1 MIALNRL
8 IKDIKK
14 YFHSDNYVYYDKKEF
29 KKIIVCNKEEVNIDS
44 KFYWEDLLT
53 IKGRFILKKI
63 GDWYSIDEIFNYFF
77 PALMIYLLENNNN
90 NDEVILYLF
99 DRLEPLYYSQHS
111 KYFYQFMLL
120 TEDQI
125 EIAYQVFSSA
135 SESSYH
141 NELKA
146 IIFSLNWI
154 KIKNKFTKNIYIE
167 LISNSPNSASP
178 PFLGAEILKEYPFLL
193 QINAQDL
200 SSLCLNDELI
210 KQIDYDIVIL
220 PDEIGLYLLP
230 VYLINSLENICNDYS
245 SSYEFALSLVE
256 KFIYKKE
263 INILLNNYL
272 YLLLNI
278 PVMEEQTE
286 RKKNIHKL
294 LTSIT
299 PIL

>member
-1 MIALNRL
+1 M
-8 IKDIKK
+8 
-14 YFHSDNYVYYDKKEF
+14 
-29 KKIIVCNKEEVNIDS
+29 
-44 KFYWEDLLT
+44 
-53 IKGRFILKKI
+53 
-63 GDWYSIDEIFNYFF
+63 
-77 PALMIYLLENNNN
+77 
-90 NDEVILYLF
+90 
-99 DRLEPLYYSQHS
+99 
-111 KYFYQFMLL
+111 
-120 TEDQI
+120 
-125 EIAYQVFSSA
+125 
-135 SESSYH
+135 
-141 NELKA
+141 
-146 IIFSLNWI
+146 
-154 KIKNKFTKNIYIE
+154 
-167 LISNSPNSASP
+167 
-178 PFLGAEILKEYPFLL
+178 

-272 YLLLNI
+272 YLLLNS